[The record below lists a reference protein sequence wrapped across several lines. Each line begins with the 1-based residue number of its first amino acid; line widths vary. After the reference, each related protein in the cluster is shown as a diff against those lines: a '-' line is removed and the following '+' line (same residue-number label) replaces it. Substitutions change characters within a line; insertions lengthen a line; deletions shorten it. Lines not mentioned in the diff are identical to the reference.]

1 LSNFWGSL
9 QRGSFRHIFLF
20 ENQTDPALNKRTEQF
35 EPAVRKSADK
45 KVLIKNADKK
55 VLIKTSAQKE
65 QIIAYLT
72 DHPRAAAAEL
82 CELLDVKPTRV
93 RNLLREL
100 AAEDIVVAEG
110 GNRNRAYRLKA

>member
-1 LSNFWGSL
+1 MSDPISL
-9 QRGSFRHIFLF
+9 LDHISTGHDIFGIIACNLLRLCRS
-20 ENQTDPALNKRTEQF
+20 EKE
-35 EPAVRKSADK
+35 
-45 KVLIKNADKK
+45 LIKNADKK

-100 AAEDIVVAEG
+100 AAEDIVVADG
-110 GNRNRAYRLKA
+110 GNRNRTYRLKA

>member
-1 LSNFWGSL
+1 M
-9 QRGSFRHIFLF
+9 QSFSMPRRVLI
-20 ENQTDPALNKRTEQF
+20 
-35 EPAVRKSADK
+35 KSADK
-45 KVLIKNADKK
+45 KVP
-55 VLIKTSAQKE
+55 IKTSAQKE

-100 AAEDIVVAEG
+100 SAEDIVVAEG
-110 GNRNRAYRLKA
+110 GNRNRTYRLKA